1 MLQFDTET
9 LGKLLLER
17 EVRPALVVDLETRV
31 LEANRASRAL
41 TGSESTPPPGRLH
54 DWLKVS
60 SRECFD
66 NAWRRAIGGDRV
78 RVTAGLELAP
88 LSFEPVFELSPLRV
102 GAKVVGVLMVM
113 VDAAAPGP
121 VVPLVPATGLHYE
134 VSLDDAGHVGK
145 LVRVLTGERKASAA
159 ECGQPCWASL
169 HQRQGPCECCPLEG
183 EVKDRTV
190 VRLAST
196 QPFAAEL
203 LVSKRTRD
211 DLATV
216 SAFTIDEST
225 WSALVRQRVEAMAV
239 RAKLSA
245 RERSVLELLMMGRS
259 LSDIAAEVG
268 ITERTTKY
276 HQQNLLKKLG
286 ADSRADLL
294 RLFS

>member
-41 TGSESTPPPGRLH
+41 TGTETTPPGRLH
-54 DWLKVS
+54 DWLKES
-60 SRECFD
+60 SRDCFD
-66 NAWRRAIGGDRV
+66 TAWRRAIAGERV
-78 RVTAGLELAP
+78 RVTTALEVAP
-88 LSFEPVFELSPLRV
+88 LSFEPIFELSPLRV

-121 VVPLVPATGLHYE
+121 VVPLMPAAGLHYE
-134 VSLDDAGHVGK
+134 VALDEAGHVGR
-145 LVRVLTGERKASAA
+145 LVRVLTGDRKAAGV
-159 ECGQPCWASL
+159 ECGKPCWASL
-169 HQRQGPCECCPLEG
+169 HGRQTPCERCPLEG
-183 EVKDRTV
+183 DVKDRSV

-216 SAFTIDEST
+216 SAFSIDELA

-245 RERSVLELLMMGRS
+245 RERSVLELLMAGRS